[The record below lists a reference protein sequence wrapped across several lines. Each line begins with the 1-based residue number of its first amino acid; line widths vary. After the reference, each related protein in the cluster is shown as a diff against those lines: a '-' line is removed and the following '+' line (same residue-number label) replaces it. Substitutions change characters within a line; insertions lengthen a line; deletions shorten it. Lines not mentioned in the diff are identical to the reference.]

1 MTRNFTET
9 DIQSA
14 VLLVKSGAESLRKAT
29 HTTGQPY
36 PDGLI
41 IKTIQTLDLG
51 IKLPFF

>member
-14 VLLVKSGAESLRKAT
+14 VLLVKSGAESLRKVT
-29 HTTGQPY
+29 HTTGQPH

-41 IKTIQTLDLG
+41 IKTIQTLDLD